1 MKYLMEIDV
10 VRSVDGAP
18 HAVLR
23 KDDRDQP
30 WINRATPTCVRLS
43 ATLLGDAFAV
53 MVMETSF
60 D

>member
-1 MKYLMEIDV
+1 MEIDV

-18 HAVLR
+18 LAVLR